1 MTKEEINKIIFE
13 LKDEEEIREFVKLRI
28 AELEEIAEE
37 KTVGQNYTD
46 SFSDYISSKVH
57 YKPGDKFGDAEC
69 PDLVYDDI
77 EPYVNLIKAIKEN
90 SWYSELSLFTTIFFE
105 VQDYFHSNIFF
116 EVQDYFRSN
125 DRLLRY
131 YIYLSHKG
139 DKVSIK
145 KVVDNGISFCSEKS
159 GLSHNMFKLLG
170 IDSEVV
176 AGARDLELHAYN
188 LVYPKGYGN
197 FPVVIYDPSFFVNFI
212 NGDKKLSFGYYKAL
226 SEEEYKSLKMGEP
239 HKIDLTKTEK
249 LYRQL
254 YGCNGLLDDYTFDG
268 DTPYY
273 IFGLEA
279 SKNFIK
285 ENQESNKPI
294 QK

>member
-1 MTKEEINKIIFE
+1 MTKEEINKRIFE

-57 YKPGDKFGDAEC
+57 YKPAAKLNDAEC

-77 EPYVNLIKAIKEN
+77 EPYVNLIKAIKKSSMYNEFT
-90 SWYSELSLFTTIFFE
+90 LFTTILSE
-105 VQDYFHSNIFF
+105 LWKYLPSDVDQDYM
-116 EVQDYFRSN
+116 
-125 DRLLRY
+125 RY
-131 YIYLSHKG
+131 RIYVSHKG

-145 KVVDNGISFCSEKS
+145 EFGDKRASFCSEKS

-170 IDSEVV
+170 IDSEV
-176 AGARDLELHAYN
+176 AIGARDLDLHAYN

-197 FPVVIYDPSFFVNFI
+197 FPVVIYEPSFFVNFI
-212 NGDKKLSFGYYKAL
+212 NGDKKITFAYYKIL
-226 SEEEYKSLKMGEP
+226 TEEEYKSLKMGYP

-249 LYRQL
+249 AYRDF
-254 YGCNGLLDDYTFDG
+254 YGCNGMLDDYTFDA

-279 SKNFIK
+279 AKNNIK
-285 ENQESNKPI
+285 NKQE
-294 QK
+294 QKRKLLKRKCK

>member
-1 MTKEEINKIIFE
+1 M
-13 LKDEEEIREFVKLRI
+13 
-28 AELEEIAEE
+28 
-37 KTVGQNYTD
+37 
-46 SFSDYISSKVH
+46 
-57 YKPGDKFGDAEC
+57 
-69 PDLVYDDI
+69 
-77 EPYVNLIKAIKEN
+77 
-90 SWYSELSLFTTIFFE
+90 
-105 VQDYFHSNIFF
+105 
-116 EVQDYFRSN
+116 
-125 DRLLRY
+125 
-131 YIYLSHKG
+131 
-139 DKVSIK
+139 
-145 KVVDNGISFCSEKS
+145 
-159 GLSHNMFKLLG
+159 
-170 IDSEVV
+170 
-176 AGARDLELHAYN
+176 HAYN

-197 FPVVIYDPSFFVNFI
+197 FPVVIYDPSHFVNFI

-254 YGCNGLLDDYTFDG
+254 YGCNGLLDDYIFDG

-273 IFGLEA
+273 TFGLEA

>member
-1 MTKEEINKIIFE
+1 MTKEEINKRIFE
-13 LKDEEEIREFVKLRI
+13 LKDEKEIIEFVKLRI
-28 AELEEIAEE
+28 AELEDIAEE

-46 SFSDYISSKVH
+46 SFRDYISSKVH
-57 YKPGDKFGDAEC
+57 YKPAEKFNDAEC

-90 SWYSELSLFTTIFFE
+90 SWYNVLSLFTTIFFE
-105 VQDYFHSNIFF
+105 VYDYLPSDDIGFGR
-116 EVQDYFRSN
+116 YFT
-125 DRLLRY
+125 Y
-131 YIYLSHKG
+131 VSHEG

-145 KVVDNGISFCSEKS
+145 DIRDNSVAFCSEKS

-170 IDSEVV
+170 IDSELVV
-176 AGARDLELHAYN
+176 GARDSAMHAYN

-197 FPVVIYDPSFFVNFI
+197 FPVVIYDPSHFVNFI
-212 NGDKKLSFGYYKAL
+212 NGDKKFSFGYCKPL
-226 SEEEYKSLKMGEP
+226 SEEEYKSLKIGEP

-254 YGCNGLLDDYTFDG
+254 YGQNGLLDDYTFDG

-273 IFGLEA
+273 TFGLEA